1 MKPSRKVT
9 TIAAALLAI
18 CLFSTIV
25 LLHNS
30 DRTHPQASLEEALY
44 VPSPKVVK
52 RLSLGYDG
60 LLADIYW
67 TRVVQYFGGKRH
79 AGSARYD
86 LLAPLLEITTTLD
99 PHLLVA
105 YEFGGNFLAPS
116 PPEGAGEPQEAIE
129 LAEAG
134 IRNNPN
140 EWRLYYNLGF
150 VYYAELKD
158 YSKAAE
164 AFQRGSKIPNAHPFL
179 KILAATMAQ
188 RGGDVQ
194 TARMMWTTT
203 YETIP
208 DKMIRANAVAHLR
221 ALQVDEEVGALQSLV
236 SQYELANGKPPQ
248 SFEDLVRANLL
259 RGIPVDPLG
268 LPYVLTGD
276 GRVEVSDPDRLPF
289 IKLGKPLG
297 YVPPPLSKTLPPN

>member
-1 MKPSRKVT
+1 MKASRKVT
-9 TIAAALLAI
+9 IVASGLLFV
-18 CLFSTIV
+18 CLFSSVV
-25 LLHNS
+25 LLRS
-30 DRTHPQASLEEALY
+30 FDRVRPQAALEEVLY
-44 VPSPKVVK
+44 VPSPKAIK

-86 LLAPLLEITTTLD
+86 LLAPLLKITTTLD

-116 PPEGAGEPQEAIE
+116 PPEGAGEPEKAIE
-129 LAEAG
+129 LAESG

-150 VYYAELKD
+150 VYYTELKD
-158 YSKAAE
+158 YAKAAE
-164 AFQRGSKIPNAHPFL
+164 AFQRGSKVPNAHPFL
-179 KILAATMAQ
+179 KVLAATMAQ

-203 YETIP
+203 YETISE
-208 DKMIRANAVAHLR
+208 KMIRENAVAHLR
-221 ALQVDEEVGALQSLV
+221 ALQVDEDVSALQTLV

-248 SFEDLVRANLL
+248 SFADLVRANLL
-259 RGIPVDPLG
+259 RGTPVDPLG
-268 LPYVLTGD
+268 LPYVLSKD

-289 IKLGKPLG
+289 IRLGKPLG
-297 YVPPPLSKTLPPN
+297 YVAPHSARVLSPN